1 MTTQLKHSPVKIVKT
16 SMGFRG
22 HADGTNNPQLFN
34 LPGKLT
40 LWDSTRPSLRS
51 DTHNHPYIYVLD
63 PRIWSKVGPP

>member
-22 HADGTNNPQLFN
+22 QADGTNNPQLFN

-40 LWDSTRPSLRS
+40 L
-51 DTHNHPYIYVLD
+51 
-63 PRIWSKVGPP
+63 